1 MAERKPRARKMNA
14 ARELFGISRIGY
26 TPASALYDIIDN
38 AVSAKAKNVRILI
51 KKEESEL

>member
-1 MAERKPRARKMNA
+1 MAERKPRARKTNA